1 MRIALLQ
8 YPIAWADKETNLRQT
23 EERIAALAGKAD
35 VAVLPE
41 MFATGFCTDHPEL
54 AETMDGEIIRRL
66 QAAADQSGVA
76 IVSSFI
82 CAPDNRYPFSDTRY
96 PFSDIRSPL
105 PDTRYPISDVR
116 AKLCNR
122 GFMIK
127 PSPITNSPTGVPY
140 PIAQRPLPIRRNA
153 VPYPIG
159 GTPSNS
165 KASDNRYPISDVQ
178 AKLCNRGFMIKPH
191 QKPITDSEASDNR
204 YPIEI
209 QDKRHLYAHGG
220 EDLFFQPAQKR
231 HIFEYKGVKFLLLV
245 CYDLRF
251 PVWAR
256 NQSGYD
262 YDILLVVAN
271 WPDIRIQYWDALIAA
286 RATEN
291 QCYIAAV
298 NCVGDDGMGL
308 HYNGHSVAYDTR
320 LQPIVSF
327 ADDEEGTKIAD
338 FDIAALH
345 HFREVLPLWKD
356 VDHFEIKK

>member
-8 YPIAWADKETNLRQT
+8 YPIAWADKETNLRLAEQ
-23 EERIAALAGKAD
+23 RIAALAGKVD

-54 AETMDGEIIRRL
+54 AETMDGEIMTTLQRL
-66 QAAADQSGVA
+66 ADLYEIA
-76 IVSSFI
+76 IVGSFI
-82 CAPDNRYPFSDTRY
+82 CLPTPPAAGVCCSPAEVLLKQVVDIVVKSAPF
-96 PFSDIRSPL
+96 
-105 PDTRYPISDVR
+105 
-116 AKLCNR
+116 KLVNR
-122 GFMIK
+122 GFMV
-127 PSPITNSPTGVPY
+127 VPH
-140 PIAQRPLPIRRNA
+140 
-153 VPYPIG
+153 G
-159 GTPSNS
+159 E
-165 KASDNRYPISDVQ
+165 VQ
-178 AKLCNRGFMIKPH
+178 
-191 QKPITDSEASDNR
+191 
-204 YPIEI
+204 I

-220 EDLFFQPAQKR
+220 EDLFFLPAEKR
-231 HIFEYKGVKFLLLV
+231 CIFEYQGVKILLLV

-256 NQSGYD
+256 NQSGSD

-298 NCVGDDGMGL
+298 NCVGDDDMGL

-338 FDIAALH
+338 FDIAKLH

-356 VDHFEIKK
+356 VDHFELKKI

>member
-1 MRIALLQ
+1 MRVALLQ
-8 YPIAWADKETNLRQT
+8 YSIAWADKETNLRLAEQ
-23 EERIAALAGKAD
+23 RIAALAGKAD

-54 AETMDGEIIRRL
+54 AETMDGKIMTTL
-66 QAAADQSGVA
+66 QRIADQYEIA
-76 IVSSFI
+76 IVGSFI
-82 CAPDNRYPFSDTRY
+82 CLPTPPAAEVCCSPAEVLLQQVVDVVVKSAPF
-96 PFSDIRSPL
+96 
-105 PDTRYPISDVR
+105 
-116 AKLCNR
+116 KLVNR
-122 GFMIK
+122 GFMV
-127 PSPITNSPTGVPY
+127 VPH
-140 PIAQRPLPIRRNA
+140 
-153 VPYPIG
+153 G
-159 GTPSNS
+159 E
-165 KASDNRYPISDVQ
+165 VQ
-178 AKLCNRGFMIKPH
+178 
-191 QKPITDSEASDNR
+191 
-204 YPIEI
+204 I

-220 EDLFFQPAQKR
+220 EDLFFQPAEKR
-231 HIFEYKGVKFLLLV
+231 CIFEYQGVKILLLV

-256 NQSGYD
+256 NQSGSD
-262 YDILLVVAN
+262 YDIILVVAN
-271 WPDIRIQYWDALIAA
+271 WPYIRIQYWDALIAA

-338 FDIAALH
+338 FDIAKLH

-356 VDHFEIKK
+356 VDHFEIKNI

>member
-1 MRIALLQ
+1 MKIALLQ
-8 YPIAWADKETNLRQT
+8 HPIAWADKETNLRLA
-23 EERIAALAGKAD
+23 EEHIAALAGKAD

-54 AETMDGEIIRRL
+54 AETMGGEIIRRL
-66 QAAADQSGVA
+66 QAAADQSGIA

-82 CAPDNRYPFSDTRY
+82 CWNQEPGTRSQDN
-96 PFSDIRSPL
+96 
-105 PDTRYPISDVR
+105 V
-116 AKLCNR
+116 KLVNR
-122 GFMIK
+122 GFMV
-127 PSPITNSPTGVPY
+127 VPE
-140 PIAQRPLPIRRNA
+140 
-153 VPYPIG
+153 G
-159 GTPSNS
+159 E
-165 KASDNRYPISDVQ
+165 VQ
-178 AKLCNRGFMIKPH
+178 
-191 QKPITDSEASDNR
+191 
-204 YPIEI
+204 I

-220 EDLFFQPAQKR
+220 EDKFFEQASER
-231 HIFEYKGVKFLLLV
+231 HIFEYKGVKILLLV

-256 NQSGYD
+256 NQSGSD
-262 YDILLVVAN
+262 YDIILVVAN

-327 ADDEEGTKIAD
+327 ADDEEGTKIAE
-338 FDIAALH
+338 FDLDKLH

-356 VDHFEIKK
+356 VDNFTLQ

>member
-1 MRIALLQ
+1 MRVALLQ
-8 YPIAWADKETNLRQT
+8 YPIAWADKEANLRLT

-54 AETMDGEIIRRL
+54 AETMDGDIIRRL

-82 CAPDNRYPFSDTRY
+82 C
-96 PFSDIRSPL
+96 L
-105 PDTRYPISDVR
+105 PATGQRLV
-116 AKLCNR
+116 NR
-122 GFMIK
+122 GFMITPHSVYPNREELEGGSNL
-127 PSPITNSPTGVPY
+127 PSL
-140 PIAQRPLPIRRNA
+140 Q
-153 VPYPIG
+153 G
-159 GTPSNS
+159 G
-165 KASDNRYPISDVQ
+165 DGGGLFV
-178 AKLCNRGFMIKPH
+178 
-191 QKPITDSEASDNR
+191 
-204 YPIEI
+204 

-220 EDLFFQPAQKR
+220 EDLFFQPAQER
-231 HIFEYKGVKFLLLV
+231 HIFEYKGVKILLLV

-256 NQSGYD
+256 NRSGHD
-262 YDILLVVAN
+262 YDIILVVAN

-308 HYNGHSVAYDTR
+308 HYNGHSVAYDTH
-320 LQPIVSF
+320 LQPIVHF
-327 ADDEEGTKIAD
+327 EDNEEGTKIAE
-338 FDIAALH
+338 FDIAKLH
-345 HFREVLPLWKD
+345 HFREVLPLWQD
-356 VDHFEIKK
+356 VDNFELQ

>member
-8 YPIAWADKETNLRQT
+8 YPIAWADKETNLRMA

-66 QAAADQSGVA
+66 QAVADKSGVA

-82 CAPDNRYPFSDTRY
+82 C
-96 PFSDIRSPL
+96 SPIAN
-105 PDTRYPISDVR
+105 T
-116 AKLCNR
+116 
-122 GFMIK
+122 
-127 PSPITNSPTGVPY
+127 PSPI
-140 PIAQRPLPIRRNA
+140 
-153 VPYPIG
+153 
-159 GTPSNS
+159 
-165 KASDNRYPISDVQ
+165 
-178 AKLCNRGFMIKPH
+178 AKLVNRGFMIKPH
-191 QKPITDSEASDNR
+191 VE
-204 YPIEI
+204 IEV

-220 EDLFFQPAQKR
+220 EDLFFHPAQER
-231 HIFEYKGVKFLLLV
+231 CIFEYKGVKILLLV

-251 PVWAR
+251 PAWAR
-256 NQSGYD
+256 NQSGSD
-262 YDILLVVAN
+262 YDIILVVAN
-271 WPDIRIQYWDALIAA
+271 WPEVRVQYWDALVAA

-298 NCVGDDGMGL
+298 NMVGTDDKGL
-308 HYNGHSVAYDTR
+308 YYNGHSVAYDTR

-327 ADDEEGTKIAD
+327 ADNEEGTKIAD

-356 VDHFEIKK
+356 VDQFELKKIGINSQRS

>member
-1 MRIALLQ
+1 MEIALLQ
-8 YPIAWADKETNLRQT
+8 YPIAWADKETNLRLA
-23 EERIAALAGKAD
+23 EEHIAALAGKAD

-54 AETMDGEIIRRL
+54 AETMDGDIIRRL

-76 IVSSFI
+76 VVGSFI
-82 CAPDNRYPFSDTRY
+82 C
-96 PFSDIRSPL
+96 L
-105 PDTRYPISDVR
+105 PISNS
-116 AKLCNR
+116 AASYSPSGCPIGETPSNSQTKLVNR

-127 PSPITNSPTGVPY
+127 P
-140 PIAQRPLPIRRNA
+140 NA
-153 VPYPIG
+153 
-159 GTPSNS
+159 
-165 KASDNRYPISDVQ
+165 
-178 AKLCNRGFMIKPH
+178 
-191 QKPITDSEASDNR
+191 
-204 YPIEI
+204 PIEI

-220 EDLFFQPAQKR
+220 EDLFFQPAEKR
-231 HIFEYKGVKFLLLV
+231 HIFEYKGVKILLLV

-256 NQSGYD
+256 NQSGND
-262 YDILLVVAN
+262 YDIILVVAN

-327 ADDEEGTKIAD
+327 VDDEEGTKIAE
-338 FDIAALH
+338 FDIDKLH

-356 VDHFEIKK
+356 VDNFILQ

>member
-1 MRIALLQ
+1 MKIALLQ
-8 YPIAWADKETNLRQT
+8 YPIAWADKATNLRKA
-23 EERIAALAGKAD
+23 EEHIAALAGKAD

-41 MFATGFCTDHPEL
+41 MFATGFCTDRPEL
-54 AETMDGEIIRRL
+54 AESMDGEILTAL
-66 QAAADQSGVA
+66 QRMADQYEIA
-76 IVSSFI
+76 IVGSFI
-82 CAPDNRYPFSDTRY
+82 C
-96 PFSDIRSPL
+96 L
-105 PDTRYPISDVR
+105 PQKSGV
-116 AKLCNR
+116 KLCNR
-122 GFMIK
+122 GFMV
-127 PSPITNSPTGVPY
+127 VPH
-140 PIAQRPLPIRRNA
+140 
-153 VPYPIG
+153 G
-159 GTPSNS
+159 
-165 KASDNRYPISDVQ
+165 DVQ
-178 AKLCNRGFMIKPH
+178 
-191 QKPITDSEASDNR
+191 
-204 YPIEI
+204 I

-220 EDLFFQPAQKR
+220 EDKFFEQASER
-231 HIFEYKGVKFLLLV
+231 HTFEYKGVKMLLLV

-256 NQSGYD
+256 NKSGHD
-262 YDILLVVAN
+262 YDIILVVAN

-338 FDIAALH
+338 FDIAKLH

-356 VDHFEIKK
+356 VDKFELTSNL

>member
-8 YPIAWADKETNLRQT
+8 YSIAWADKEANLRLAEQ
-23 EERIAALAGKAD
+23 RIAALAGKAD

-54 AETMDGEIIRRL
+54 AETMDGDIIRRL

-76 IVSSFI
+76 IVGSFI
-82 CAPDNRYPFSDTRY
+82 CLPTPPAAGVCCSPAEVLLKQVVDVVVKSAPF
-96 PFSDIRSPL
+96 
-105 PDTRYPISDVR
+105 
-116 AKLCNR
+116 KLVNR
-122 GFMIK
+122 GFMV
-127 PSPITNSPTGVPY
+127 VPH
-140 PIAQRPLPIRRNA
+140 
-153 VPYPIG
+153 G
-159 GTPSNS
+159 E
-165 KASDNRYPISDVQ
+165 VQ
-178 AKLCNRGFMIKPH
+178 
-191 QKPITDSEASDNR
+191 
-204 YPIEI
+204 I

-220 EDLFFQPAQKR
+220 EDLFFQSAEER
-231 HIFEYKGVKFLLLV
+231 CIFEYQGVKILLLV

-338 FDIAALH
+338 FDIAKLH

-356 VDHFEIKK
+356 VDHFEIKKI

>member
-1 MRIALLQ
+1 MKIALLQ

-54 AETMDGEIIRRL
+54 AETMDGDIVRRL
-66 QAAADQSGVA
+66 QAVADKSGVA

-82 CAPDNRYPFSDTRY
+82 CLPDSRCP
-96 PFSDIRSPL
+96 I
-105 PDTRYPISDVR
+105 PDTRT
-116 AKLCNR
+116 KLR
-122 GFMIK
+122 
-127 PSPITNSPTGVPY
+127 
-140 PIAQRPLPIRRNA
+140 
-153 VPYPIG
+153 
-159 GTPSNS
+159 
-165 KASDNRYPISDVQ
+165 
-178 AKLCNRGFMIKPH
+178 NRGFMIKPH
-191 QKPITDSEASDNR
+191 AK
-204 YPIEI
+204 IEI

-251 PVWAR
+251 PAWAR
-256 NQSGYD
+256 NRSGSD
-262 YDILLVVAN
+262 YDVMLVVAN
-271 WPDIRIQYWDALIAA
+271 WPEVRVQYWDALVAA

-298 NCVGDDGMGL
+298 NMVGTDDKEL
-308 HYNGHSVAYDTR
+308 NYNGHSVAYDTR

-327 ADDEEGTKIAD
+327 ADNEEGTKIAD
-338 FDIAALH
+338 FDIDALH
-345 HFREVLPLWKD
+345 HFRDVLPLWKD
-356 VDHFEIKK
+356 TDEFELQ

>member
-1 MRIALLQ
+1 MKIALLQ
-8 YPIAWADKETNLRQT
+8 YTIAWADKETNLRMA
-23 EERIAALAGKAD
+23 EEHIAALAGKAD

-41 MFATGFCTDHPEL
+41 MFATGFCTNHPEL

-66 QAAADQSGVA
+66 QTVADKSGVA

-82 CAPDNRYPFSDTRY
+82 C
-96 PFSDIRSPL
+96 L
-105 PDTRYPISDVR
+105 PDSRHSIP
-116 AKLCNR
+116 
-122 GFMIK
+122 
-127 PSPITNSPTGVPY
+127 
-140 PIAQRPLPIRRNA
+140 NA
-153 VPYPIG
+153 P
-159 GTPSNS
+159 
-165 KASDNRYPISDVQ
+165 

-191 QKPITDSEASDNR
+191 AK
-204 YPIEI
+204 IEI

-251 PVWAR
+251 PAWAR
-256 NQSGYD
+256 NRSGND
-262 YDILLVVAN
+262 YDVMLVVAN
-271 WPDIRIQYWDALIAA
+271 WPEVRVQYWDALVAA

-298 NCVGDDGMGL
+298 NMVGIDDKEL
-308 HYNGHSVAYDTR
+308 NYNGHSVAYDTR

-327 ADDEEGTKIAD
+327 ANNEEGTKIAD
-338 FDIAALH
+338 FDLDALH

-356 VDHFEIKK
+356 VDSFEIIV

>member
-1 MRIALLQ
+1 MKIKTALLQ
-8 YPIAWADKETNLRQT
+8 YPIAWADKETNLRLAEQ
-23 EERIAALAGKAD
+23 RIAALAGKAD

-54 AETMDGEIIRRL
+54 AEPMDGDIIRRL
-66 QAAADQSGVA
+66 QAVADQSGVA

-82 CAPDNRYPFSDTRY
+82 CAPT
-96 PFSDIRSPL
+96 
-105 PDTRYPISDVR
+105 PI
-116 AKLCNR
+116 AKLVNR
-122 GFMIK
+122 GFMV
-127 PSPITNSPTGVPY
+127 VPH
-140 PIAQRPLPIRRNA
+140 
-153 VPYPIG
+153 G
-159 GTPSNS
+159 E
-165 KASDNRYPISDVQ
+165 VQ
-178 AKLCNRGFMIKPH
+178 
-191 QKPITDSEASDNR
+191 
-204 YPIEI
+204 I

-220 EDLFFQPAQKR
+220 EDLFFQPAHER
-231 HIFEYKGVKFLLLV
+231 HIFEYKGVKILLLV

-256 NQSGYD
+256 NRTGHD
-262 YDILLVVAN
+262 YDIILVVAN

-327 ADDEEGTKIAD
+327 ANDEEGTKIAE
-338 FDIAALH
+338 FDIDKLH

-356 VDHFEIKK
+356 IDHFTL

>member
-1 MRIALLQ
+1 MRVALLQ
-8 YPIAWADKETNLRQT
+8 YPIAWADKETNLHLT

-76 IVSSFI
+76 IVGSFI
-82 CAPDNRYPFSDTRY
+82 CLPNKNLNDNTNN
-96 PFSDIRSPL
+96 IPL
-105 PDTRYPISDVR
+105 ESTPSSGKGQIWI
-116 AKLCNR
+116 KLVNR
-122 GFMIK
+122 GFMV
-127 PSPITNSPTGVPY
+127 VPH
-140 PIAQRPLPIRRNA
+140 
-153 VPYPIG
+153 G
-159 GTPSNS
+159 E
-165 KASDNRYPISDVQ
+165 VQ
-178 AKLCNRGFMIKPH
+178 
-191 QKPITDSEASDNR
+191 
-204 YPIEI
+204 I

-220 EDLFFQPAQKR
+220 EDKFFERANER
-231 HIFEYKGVKFLLLV
+231 TIFEYKGVKILLLV
-245 CYDLRF
+245 CYDIRF

-256 NQSGYD
+256 NRSGHD
-262 YDILLVVAN
+262 YDIILAVAN

-308 HYNGHSVAYDTR
+308 HYNGHSVAYNTH

-327 ADDEEGTKIAD
+327 DDNEEGTKIAE
-338 FDIAALH
+338 FDIDKLH

-356 VDHFEIKK
+356 VDAFELQ

>member
-1 MRIALLQ
+1 MAEQ
-8 YPIAWADKETNLRQT
+8 
-23 EERIAALAGKAD
+23 RIAALAGKAD

-54 AETMDGEIIRRL
+54 AETMDGDIIRRL

-82 CAPDNRYPFSDTRY
+82 C
-96 PFSDIRSPL
+96 L
-105 PDTRYPISDVR
+105 PISNSAASYSPSGR
-116 AKLCNR
+116 PIGGTPSNSQAKLVNR

-127 PSPITNSPTGVPY
+127 PSPITNSPSG
-140 PIAQRPLPIRRNA
+140 R
-153 VPYPIG
+153 PIG

-165 KASDNRYPISDVQ
+165 
-178 AKLCNRGFMIKPH
+178 
-191 QKPITDSEASDNR
+191 EAS
-204 YPIEI
+204 IEI

-220 EDLFFQPAQKR
+220 EDLFFQPADKR
-231 HIFEYKGVKFLLLV
+231 HIFEYKGVKILPLV

-256 NQSGYD
+256 NQSGSD
-262 YDILLVVAN
+262 YDIILVVAN

-327 ADDEEGTKIAD
+327 ADDEQGTKIAE
-338 FDIAALH
+338 FDIAKLH

-356 VDHFEIKK
+356 VDHFEIKNI

>member
-1 MRIALLQ
+1 MRVALLQ
-8 YPIAWADKETNLRQT
+8 YPIAWADKEANLRLA

-54 AETMDGEIIRRL
+54 AETMDGDIIRRL
-66 QAAADQSGVA
+66 QAAANQSGVA

-82 CAPDNRYPFSDTRY
+82 CKPAIGQR
-96 PFSDIRSPL
+96 L
-105 PDTRYPISDVR
+105 V
-116 AKLCNR
+116 NR
-122 GFMIK
+122 GFMITPHSVYPNREELEGGPNL
-127 PSPITNSPTGVPY
+127 PSP
-140 PIAQRPLPIRRNA
+140 Q
-153 VPYPIG
+153 G
-159 GTPSNS
+159 G
-165 KASDNRYPISDVQ
+165 DGDRLFV
-178 AKLCNRGFMIKPH
+178 
-191 QKPITDSEASDNR
+191 
-204 YPIEI
+204 

-220 EDLFFQPAQKR
+220 EDLFFQPAQER
-231 HIFEYKGVKFLLLV
+231 HIFEYKGVKILLLI

-256 NQSGYD
+256 NRSGHD
-262 YDILLVVAN
+262 YDIIIVVAN

-320 LQPIVSF
+320 LQPVVAF
-327 ADDEEGTKIAD
+327 EDNEEETKIAE
-338 FDIAALH
+338 FDIEALH

-356 VDHFEIKK
+356 VDKFEL

>member
-8 YPIAWADKETNLRQT
+8 YPIAWADKETNLRLA

-54 AETMDGEIIRRL
+54 AETMDGEIMTTL
-66 QAAADQSGVA
+66 QRIANQYEIA

-82 CAPDNRYPFSDTRY
+82 CLPDNRYPITDIRY
-96 PFSDIRSPL
+96 PI
-105 PDTRYPISDVR
+105 PDTRT
-116 AKLCNR
+116 KLR
-122 GFMIK
+122 
-127 PSPITNSPTGVPY
+127 
-140 PIAQRPLPIRRNA
+140 
-153 VPYPIG
+153 
-159 GTPSNS
+159 
-165 KASDNRYPISDVQ
+165 
-178 AKLCNRGFMIKPH
+178 NRGFMIKPH

-220 EDLFFQPAQKR
+220 EDIFFQRAQER
-231 HIFEYKGVKFLLLV
+231 HVFEYQGVKILLLV

-256 NQSGYD
+256 NQSGSD
-262 YDILLVVAN
+262 YDIILVVAN

-338 FDIAALH
+338 FDIAKLH

>member
-1 MRIALLQ
+1 MKIALLQ
-8 YPIAWADKETNLRQT
+8 YPITWADKETNLRLA

-41 MFATGFCTDHPEL
+41 MFATGFCTAHPEL
-54 AETMDGEIIRRL
+54 AETMDGDIVRRL
-66 QAAADQSGVA
+66 QAVADKTDVA

-82 CAPDNRYPFSDTRY
+82 C
-96 PFSDIRSPL
+96 L
-105 PDTRYPISDVR
+105 PAIGQRLV
-116 AKLCNR
+116 NR

-127 PSPITNSPTGVPY
+127 P
-140 PIAQRPLPIRRNA
+140 NA
-153 VPYPIG
+153 
-159 GTPSNS
+159 
-165 KASDNRYPISDVQ
+165 
-178 AKLCNRGFMIKPH
+178 
-191 QKPITDSEASDNR
+191 
-204 YPIEI
+204 PIEI

-220 EDLFFQPAQKR
+220 EDLFFQPAEKR
-231 HIFEYKGVKFLLLV
+231 CIFEYQGVKILLLV

-251 PVWAR
+251 PAWAR

-327 ADDEEGTKIAD
+327 ADDEEGTKIAE
-338 FDIAALH
+338 FDIAKLH

-356 VDHFEIKK
+356 TDKFELQ

>member
-1 MRIALLQ
+1 MKIALLQ
-8 YPIAWADKETNLRQT
+8 YPIAWADKETNLRLA

-54 AETMDGEIIRRL
+54 AETMDGDIIRRL

-82 CAPDNRYPFSDTRY
+82 CLPQPIAN
-96 PFSDIRSPL
+96 SPL
-105 PDTRYPISDVR
+105 PI
-116 AKLCNR
+116 AKLVNR

-127 PSPITNSPTGVPY
+127 PNAPI
-140 PIAQRPLPIRRNA
+140 
-153 VPYPIG
+153 
-159 GTPSNS
+159 
-165 KASDNRYPISDVQ
+165 D
-178 AKLCNRGFMIKPH
+178 
-191 QKPITDSEASDNR
+191 
-204 YPIEI
+204 I

-220 EDLFFQPAQKR
+220 EDLFFQPTQER
-231 HIFEYKGVKFLLLV
+231 HIFEYKGVKILLLV

-262 YDILLVVAN
+262 YDIILVVAN

-327 ADDEEGTKIAD
+327 ADNEEGTKIAD
-338 FDIAALH
+338 FDIAKLH

-356 VDHFEIKK
+356 VDHFELKK

>member
-1 MRIALLQ
+1 MKIALLQ
-8 YPIAWADKETNLRQT
+8 YPIAWADKETNLHLAEQ
-23 EERIAALAGKAD
+23 RIAALAGKAD

-54 AETMDGEIIRRL
+54 AETMDGNIIRRL

-76 IVSSFI
+76 VVGSFI
-82 CAPDNRYPFSDTRY
+82 CWSQEPGTRSQDN
-96 PFSDIRSPL
+96 
-105 PDTRYPISDVR
+105 VR
-116 AKLCNR
+116 LVNR

-127 PSPITNSPTGVPY
+127 P
-140 PIAQRPLPIRRNA
+140 NA
-153 VPYPIG
+153 
-159 GTPSNS
+159 
-165 KASDNRYPISDVQ
+165 
-178 AKLCNRGFMIKPH
+178 
-191 QKPITDSEASDNR
+191 
-204 YPIEI
+204 PIEI

-220 EDLFFQPAQKR
+220 EDIFFQPAQKR
-231 HIFEYKGVKFLLLV
+231 HIFEYKGVKILLLV

-256 NQSGYD
+256 NQSGND
-262 YDILLVVAN
+262 YDIILVVAN

-286 RATEN
+286 RATDN

-327 ADDEEGTKIAD
+327 SDDEEGTKIAE
-338 FDIAALH
+338 FDIDKLH

-356 VDHFEIKK
+356 VDNFTLQ

>member
-1 MRIALLQ
+1 MRVALLQ
-8 YPIAWADKETNLRQT
+8 YPIAWADKETNLRLA

-54 AETMDGEIIRRL
+54 AETMDGEIMTTLQRL
-66 QAAADQSGVA
+66 ADQYEIA

-82 CAPDNRYPFSDTRY
+82 CVPISNSAASN
-96 PFSDIRSPL
+96 SPL
-105 PDTRYPISDVR
+105 GR
-116 AKLCNR
+116 
-122 GFMIK
+122 
-127 PSPITNSPTGVPY
+127 
-140 PIAQRPLPIRRNA
+140 
-153 VPYPIG
+153 PIG

-165 KASDNRYPISDVQ
+165 Q
-178 AKLCNRGFMIKPH
+178 AKLVNRGFMVVPH
-191 QKPITDSEASDNR
+191 GEVQ
-204 YPIEI
+204 I

-220 EDLFFQPAQKR
+220 EDLFFQPAEER
-231 HIFEYKGVKFLLLV
+231 CIFEYKGVKILLLV

-256 NQSGYD
+256 NRSGYD
-262 YDILLVVAN
+262 YDIILVVAN
-271 WPDIRIQYWDALIAA
+271 WPEVRIQYWDALIAA

-298 NCVGDDGMGL
+298 NCTGEDGMGM

-327 ADDEEGTKIAD
+327 ADDEEGTKIAE
-338 FDIAALH
+338 FDIAKLH

-356 VDHFEIKK
+356 VDQFQMQMMHHE

>member
-1 MRIALLQ
+1 MRVALLQ
-8 YPIAWADKETNLRQT
+8 YPIAWADKETNLHLA

-54 AETMDGEIIRRL
+54 AETMDGDIIRRL
-66 QAAADQSGVA
+66 QATADQSGVA

-82 CAPDNRYPFSDTRY
+82 CKPAIGQR
-96 PFSDIRSPL
+96 L
-105 PDTRYPISDVR
+105 V
-116 AKLCNR
+116 NR
-122 GFMIK
+122 GFMITPHSVYPNREELEGGPNL
-127 PSPITNSPTGVPY
+127 PSP
-140 PIAQRPLPIRRNA
+140 Q
-153 VPYPIG
+153 G
-159 GTPSNS
+159 G
-165 KASDNRYPISDVQ
+165 DGDRLFV
-178 AKLCNRGFMIKPH
+178 
-191 QKPITDSEASDNR
+191 
-204 YPIEI
+204 

-220 EDLFFQPAQKR
+220 EDLFFQPAQER
-231 HIFEYKGVKFLLLV
+231 HIFEYKGVKILLLI

-256 NQSGYD
+256 NRSGHD
-262 YDILLVVAN
+262 YDIIIVVAN

-320 LQPIVSF
+320 LQPVVAF
-327 ADDEEGTKIAD
+327 EDNEEETKIAE
-338 FDIAALH
+338 FDIEALH

-356 VDHFEIKK
+356 VDKFEL

>member
-1 MRIALLQ
+1 MKIALLQ
-8 YPIAWADKETNLRQT
+8 YTIAWADKETNLRMA
-23 EERIAALAGKAD
+23 EEHIAALAGKAD

-41 MFATGFCTDHPEL
+41 MFATGFCTNHPEL

-66 QAAADQSGVA
+66 QTVADKSGVA

-82 CAPDNRYPFSDTRY
+82 C
-96 PFSDIRSPL
+96 L
-105 PDTRYPISDVR
+105 PDSRQSIP
-116 AKLCNR
+116 
-122 GFMIK
+122 
-127 PSPITNSPTGVPY
+127 
-140 PIAQRPLPIRRNA
+140 NA
-153 VPYPIG
+153 P
-159 GTPSNS
+159 
-165 KASDNRYPISDVQ
+165 

-191 QKPITDSEASDNR
+191 AK
-204 YPIEI
+204 IEI

-251 PVWAR
+251 PAWAR
-256 NQSGYD
+256 NRSGSD
-262 YDILLVVAN
+262 YDVMLVVAN
-271 WPDIRIQYWDALIAA
+271 WPEVRVQYWDALVAA

-298 NCVGDDGMGL
+298 NMVGIDDKEL
-308 HYNGHSVAYDTR
+308 NYNGHSVAYDTR

-327 ADDEEGTKIAD
+327 ANNEEGTKIAD
-338 FDIAALH
+338 FDLDALH

-356 VDHFEIKK
+356 VDSFEIIV

>member
-1 MRIALLQ
+1 MIIIRAAERCWRSGKVVFVVVNIKYILVVLTMRVALLQ
-8 YPIAWADKETNLRQT
+8 YPIAWADKETNLRLA

-54 AETMDGEIIRRL
+54 AETMDGDIIRRL
-66 QAAADQSGVA
+66 QAAADHSGVA

-82 CAPDNRYPFSDTRY
+82 CSPDSLIA
-96 PFSDIRSPL
+96 SSPHRL
-105 PDTRYPISDVR
+105 T
-116 AKLCNR
+116 NR
-122 GFMIK
+122 GFMV
-127 PSPITNSPTGVPY
+127 VPH
-140 PIAQRPLPIRRNA
+140 
-153 VPYPIG
+153 G
-159 GTPSNS
+159 E
-165 KASDNRYPISDVQ
+165 VQ
-178 AKLCNRGFMIKPH
+178 L
-191 QKPITDSEASDNR
+191 
-204 YPIEI
+204 

-220 EDLFFQPAQKR
+220 EDLFFQPANER
-231 HIFEYKGVKFLLLV
+231 HIFEYKGVKILLLV

-256 NQSGYD
+256 NQSGSD
-262 YDILLVVAN
+262 YDIILVVAN

-298 NCVGDDGMGL
+298 NCVGNDGMGL

-327 ADDEEGTKIAD
+327 ADDEEGTKIAE
-338 FDIAALH
+338 FDIDKLH

-356 VDHFEIKK
+356 VDNFALQ

>member
-1 MRIALLQ
+1 MRVALLQ
-8 YPIAWADKETNLRQT
+8 YSIAWADKETNLRLAEQ
-23 EERIAALAGKAD
+23 RIAALAGKAD

-54 AETMDGEIIRRL
+54 AETMDGKIMTTLQRIANQYEI
-66 QAAADQSGVA
+66 A
-76 IVSSFI
+76 IVGSFI
-82 CAPDNRYPFSDTRY
+82 CLPTPPAAGVCCSPAELLLKQVVDVVVKSAPF
-96 PFSDIRSPL
+96 
-105 PDTRYPISDVR
+105 
-116 AKLCNR
+116 KLVNR
-122 GFMIK
+122 GFMV
-127 PSPITNSPTGVPY
+127 VPH
-140 PIAQRPLPIRRNA
+140 
-153 VPYPIG
+153 G
-159 GTPSNS
+159 E
-165 KASDNRYPISDVQ
+165 VQ
-178 AKLCNRGFMIKPH
+178 
-191 QKPITDSEASDNR
+191 
-204 YPIEI
+204 I

-220 EDLFFQPAQKR
+220 EDLFFQPAEER
-231 HIFEYKGVKFLLLV
+231 CIFEYQGVKILLLV

-256 NQSGYD
+256 NQSGSD
-262 YDILLVVAN
+262 YDIILVVAN
-271 WPDIRIQYWDALIAA
+271 WPDIRIQYWVALIAA

-338 FDIAALH
+338 FDIAKLH

-356 VDHFEIKK
+356 VDHFELKNI

>member
-8 YPIAWADKETNLRQT
+8 YPIAWADKETNLRLA

-41 MFATGFCTDHPEL
+41 MFATGFCIDHPEL
-54 AETMDGEIIRRL
+54 AETMDGEIIYRL
-66 QAAADQSGVA
+66 QAVADKSGVA

-82 CAPDNRYPFSDTRY
+82 C
-96 PFSDIRSPL
+96 SPIANT
-105 PDTRYPISDVR
+105 PSPIAQLV
-116 AKLCNR
+116 NR

-127 PSPITNSPTGVPY
+127 PDA
-140 PIAQRPLPIRRNA
+140 PIA
-153 VPYPIG
+153 
-159 GTPSNS
+159 
-165 KASDNRYPISDVQ
+165 
-178 AKLCNRGFMIKPH
+178 
-191 QKPITDSEASDNR
+191 
-204 YPIEI
+204 I

-220 EDLFFQPAQKR
+220 EDLLFQPAEER
-231 HIFEYKGVKFLLLV
+231 CIFEYKGVKILLLV

-256 NQSGYD
+256 NQSGSD
-262 YDILLVVAN
+262 YDIILVVAN
-271 WPDIRIQYWDALIAA
+271 WPEVRVQYWDALVAA

-298 NCVGDDGMGL
+298 NMVGTDDKGL
-308 HYNGHSVAYDTR
+308 NYNGHSVAYDTR

-327 ADDEEGTKIAD
+327 ADNEAGTKIAD

-356 VDHFEIKK
+356 VDQFELKKIGINSHWHD

>member
-1 MRIALLQ
+1 MRVALLQ
-8 YPIAWADKETNLRQT
+8 YSIAWADKETNLRMA
-23 EERIAALAGKAD
+23 EEHIAALAGKAD

-66 QAAADQSGVA
+66 QAVADKSGVA

-82 CAPDNRYPFSDTRY
+82 CLPDPRCP
-96 PFSDIRSPL
+96 I
-105 PDTRYPISDVR
+105 PDTRT
-116 AKLCNR
+116 KLR
-122 GFMIK
+122 
-127 PSPITNSPTGVPY
+127 
-140 PIAQRPLPIRRNA
+140 
-153 VPYPIG
+153 
-159 GTPSNS
+159 
-165 KASDNRYPISDVQ
+165 
-178 AKLCNRGFMIKPH
+178 NRGFMIKPH
-191 QKPITDSEASDNR
+191 AE
-204 YPIEI
+204 IEI

-251 PVWAR
+251 PAWAR
-256 NQSGYD
+256 NRSGSD
-262 YDILLVVAN
+262 YDVILVVSN
-271 WPDIRIQYWDALIAA
+271 WPEVRVQYWDALVAA

-298 NCVGDDGMGL
+298 NMVGTDDKGL
-308 HYNGHSVAYDTR
+308 NYNGHSVAYDTR

-327 ADDEEGTKIAD
+327 ADNEEGTKIAD
-338 FDIAALH
+338 FDIDALH

-356 VDHFEIKK
+356 IDNFELRVMN

>member
-1 MRIALLQ
+1 MRVALLQ
-8 YPIAWADKETNLRQT
+8 YPIAWADKETNLHLA

-54 AETMDGEIIRRL
+54 AETMDGDIIRRL
-66 QAAADQSGVA
+66 QATADQSGVA

-82 CAPDNRYPFSDTRY
+82 CKPAIGQR
-96 PFSDIRSPL
+96 L
-105 PDTRYPISDVR
+105 V
-116 AKLCNR
+116 NR
-122 GFMIK
+122 GFMITPHSVYPNREELEGDPNNL
-127 PSPITNSPTGVPY
+127 PSL
-140 PIAQRPLPIRRNA
+140 Q
-153 VPYPIG
+153 G
-159 GTPSNS
+159 G
-165 KASDNRYPISDVQ
+165 DGGRLFV
-178 AKLCNRGFMIKPH
+178 
-191 QKPITDSEASDNR
+191 
-204 YPIEI
+204 

-220 EDLFFQPAQKR
+220 EDLFFQPAQER
-231 HIFEYKGVKFLLLV
+231 HIFEYKGVKILLLI

-256 NQSGYD
+256 NRSGHD
-262 YDILLVVAN
+262 YDIIIVVAN

-327 ADDEEGTKIAD
+327 ADNEEGSKIAE
-338 FDIAALH
+338 FDIAKLH

-356 VDHFEIKK
+356 RDDFTLL

>member
-1 MRIALLQ
+1 MRVALLQ
-8 YPIAWADKETNLRQT
+8 YPIAWADKETNLRLA

-54 AETMDGEIIRRL
+54 AETMDGDIIRRL
-66 QAAADQSGVA
+66 QAVADKTDVA

-82 CAPDNRYPFSDTRY
+82 CVPDNRYPITDIRY
-96 PFSDIRSPL
+96 PI
-105 PDTRYPISDVR
+105 PDTRT
-116 AKLCNR
+116 KLR
-122 GFMIK
+122 
-127 PSPITNSPTGVPY
+127 
-140 PIAQRPLPIRRNA
+140 
-153 VPYPIG
+153 
-159 GTPSNS
+159 
-165 KASDNRYPISDVQ
+165 
-178 AKLCNRGFMIKPH
+178 NRGFMIKPH

-220 EDLFFQPAQKR
+220 EDLFFQPAEKR
-231 HIFEYKGVKFLLLV
+231 CIFEYQGVKILLLV

-256 NQSGYD
+256 NQSGSD
-262 YDILLVVAN
+262 YDIILVVAN

-338 FDIAALH
+338 FDIAKLH

-356 VDHFEIKK
+356 VDHFELKK

>member
-1 MRIALLQ
+1 MRVALLQ
-8 YPIAWADKETNLRQT
+8 YPIAWADKETNLRLA
-23 EERIAALAGKAD
+23 EERIAALAGNAD

-54 AETMDGEIIRRL
+54 AEGMDGDIIRRL
-66 QAAADQSGVA
+66 QAAADKSGVA

-82 CAPDNRYPFSDTRY
+82 C
-96 PFSDIRSPL
+96 L
-105 PDTRYPISDVR
+105 PALGERLV
-116 AKLCNR
+116 NR

-127 PSPITNSPTGVPY
+127 P
-140 PIAQRPLPIRRNA
+140 NA
-153 VPYPIG
+153 
-159 GTPSNS
+159 
-165 KASDNRYPISDVQ
+165 
-178 AKLCNRGFMIKPH
+178 
-191 QKPITDSEASDNR
+191 
-204 YPIEI
+204 PIEI

-231 HIFEYKGVKFLLLV
+231 HIFEYKGVKILLLV

-256 NQSGYD
+256 NRSGHD
-262 YDILLVVAN
+262 YDLILVVAN
-271 WPDIRIQYWDALIAA
+271 WPEVRIQYWDALIAA

-291 QCYIAAV
+291 QAYIAAV
-298 NCVGDDGMGL
+298 NCTGDDGMGM

-327 ADDEEGTKIAD
+327 ADDEEGTKIAE

-356 VDHFEIKK
+356 VDKFEL

>member
-8 YPIAWADKETNLRQT
+8 YPIAWADKETNLRLAEQ
-23 EERIAALAGKAD
+23 RIAALAGKAD
-35 VAVLPE
+35 VAILPE

-54 AETMDGEIIRRL
+54 AETMDGEIMTTL
-66 QAAADQSGVA
+66 QRIADQYEIA
-76 IVSSFI
+76 IVGSFI
-82 CAPDNRYPFSDTRY
+82 CWPTPPAAGVCCSPAEVLLKQVVDVDVVVKSAPF
-96 PFSDIRSPL
+96 
-105 PDTRYPISDVR
+105 
-116 AKLCNR
+116 KLVNR
-122 GFMIK
+122 GFMV
-127 PSPITNSPTGVPY
+127 VPH
-140 PIAQRPLPIRRNA
+140 
-153 VPYPIG
+153 G
-159 GTPSNS
+159 
-165 KASDNRYPISDVQ
+165 KVQ
-178 AKLCNRGFMIKPH
+178 
-191 QKPITDSEASDNR
+191 
-204 YPIEI
+204 I

-220 EDLFFQPAQKR
+220 EDLFFQPAEER
-231 HIFEYKGVKFLLLV
+231 CIFEYQGVKILLLV

-256 NQSGYD
+256 NQSGSD
-262 YDILLVVAN
+262 YDIILVVAN

-338 FDIAALH
+338 FDIAKLH

-356 VDHFEIKK
+356 VDHFEIKKI